1 MTRFRRGRDVE
12 GTRRR
17 EEVEGGKQNA
27 NAYLR
32 VIWHMFGFGG
42 YISSGRPLDS
52 AFFVSKTNKAGER
65 PWTGVDVCPADL
77 LFF

>member
-17 EEVEGGKQNA
+17 EEVEGGKQDA
-27 NAYLR
+27 DAYLR

-42 YISSGRPLDS
+42 YISSARPLDS
-52 AFFVSKTNKAGER
+52 AFFVSKKTNKTGEGTLDWGRRLAG
-65 PWTGVDVCPADL
+65 
-77 LFF
+77 

>member
-17 EEVEGGKQNA
+17 EEVEGGKQDA

-32 VIWHMFGFGG
+32 VIWHMFSFGG
-42 YISSGRPLDS
+42 YISSARPLDS
-52 AFFVSKTNKAGER
+52 AFFVSKTNKAGEGTLDWGR
-65 PWTGVDVCPADL
+65 RLAG
-77 LFF
+77 